1 MLKKI
6 SLVCALLCTLFI
18 SWAWLDYTGFI
29 KAPLIAEKSISLDIK
44 KGSSFNKIL
53 SKLNEQDIVFNKL
66 WFKLLAYEAGLTEQ
80 LKAGE
85 YELPVGLTPNDF
97 LLLLSK
103 GKVKHYSVT
112 FPEGISFKEM
122 RGVLRQH
129 DAIQQS
135 IAQLSDKEVLQKI
148 DPQAEHPEGLFFPDT
163 YQFIKHTNDIAI
175 LERAYKKMQRV
186 LEEQW
191 QNKSDE
197 VHLKTA
203 YEALIL
209 ASIVEKETAV
219 ASERPIIAG
228 VFTRRLKIGMRLQTD
243 PTVIYGMGDN
253 YDGNIRRKD
262 LRALTA
268 YNTYKINGLPPTP
281 IAMPGKEAI
290 YAALHPAKGNSLYFV
305 ANGDGSHV
313 FSATLRQ
320 HNNAV
325 NNYQRKRR

>member
-6 SLVCALLCTLFI
+6 SLVGTLLCMMLI
-18 SWAWLDYTGFI
+18 SWAWLDYVDFI
-29 KAPLIAEKSISLDIK
+29 EAPLITKKSISLDIE

-53 SKLNEQDIVFNKL
+53 SKLKEQNIVFNKQ
-66 WFKLLAYEAGLTEQ
+66 WFKLLAYKSGLTQQ

-85 YELPVGLTPNDF
+85 YDLPMGLTPDGF
-97 LLLLSK
+97 LVLLSK
-103 GKVKHYSVT
+103 GKVKYYSIT

-122 RGVLRQH
+122 RDVLQKNE
-129 DAIQQS
+129 AIQQD
-135 IAQLSDKEVLQKI
+135 IAQLTDKEVLHKI
-148 DPQAEHPEGLFFPDT
+148 DPQAKHPEGLFFPDT
-163 YQFIKHTNDIAI
+163 YQFIKHTRDITI
-175 LERAYKKMQRV
+175 LALAYKKMQRV
-186 LEEQW
+186 LKEQW
-191 QNKSDE
+191 QGKSDGI
-197 VHLKTA
+197 HLKTA

-209 ASIVEKETAV
+209 ASIIEKETAV

-243 PTVIYGMGDN
+243 PTVIYGMGKN
-253 YDGNIRRKD
+253 YHGNIRRKD
-262 LRALTA
+262 LQTLTA
-268 YNTYKINGLPPTP
+268 YNTYKISGLPPTP
-281 IAMPGKEAI
+281 IAMPGKDAI
-290 YAALHPAKGNSLYFV
+290 YAALHPAEGNSLYFV